1 MPGWRLD
8 AGGPTTI
15 TNGHLSVR
23 HIHVH
28 AQTRE
33 VNDWD
38 QPIFDNH
45 SEQMVDL
52 DCGWANGMIQFAF
65 RACWE
70 PGLRKRVELGP
81 TKITGT
87 ARSTGSKSCTSP
99 GEIRLS
105 VRQSDEGGRFF
116 RDVAEYRII
125 DIGTVQP
132 EHGLI
137 YLTLSEI
144 ACLLPRGIFNNE
156 ARSAISLLLS
166 LA

>member
-8 AGGPTTI
+8 SGSATTV
-15 TNGHLSVR
+15 TNGQLSVR
-23 HIHVH
+23 HIKVH

-45 SEQMVDL
+45 FEQMIDL
-52 DCGWANGMIQFAF
+52 DCGWVNGMIRFAL
-65 RACWE
+65 RPCWE
-70 PGLRKRVELGP
+70 AGLRAAVELGP
-81 TKITGT
+81 TRIMKKEGGTGP
-87 ARSTGSKSCTSP
+87 ASLSSP
-99 GEIRLS
+99 GEVRLS

-116 RDVAEYRII
+116 QDIAEYRII
-125 DIGTVQP
+125 DTGTAHP
-132 EHGLI
+132 EPDTI
-137 YLTLSEI
+137 QLTLSEI
-144 ACLLPRGIFNNE
+144 AYLLPRGLFNNE